1 MWKLLCLLIIISN
14 SASQNLT
21 CDENNV
27 VDITTGNRFPNGD
40 IYYDGHTYT
49 PSEYITDNGTISS
62 CLCLKEICILKCCPH
77 GMGYNSKIKRCEE
90 VAEPFNIRVVDEY
103 LRVQSH
109 NISDYFH
116 IDFQKPQCLDNENR
130 IRLKQ
135 LYKKRIEVRSDGQL
149 YIEDQSSIPPRI
161 LRGPDKYCVDT
172 FIHEDYDGNR
182 ATSFDALVCFM
193 KEKEEEHYVFSST
206 CMIISCVFIL
216 ATVAVYGW
224 LPELRNLHGRVLMA
238 YLLCLFVGFVGMA
251 TMQILLKIDNIAVKT
266 CVGLSITIYFSLL
279 AAFFWLN
286 VMCFDI
292 WWTFSGKRGM
302 IVENLS
308 MQAKFT
314 AYSVYA
320 FGFPTAL
327 TILMVAL
334 EFSGLP
340 PHPLLPLLRHQ
351 GCFLTGKSRLLYLYG
366 PIVILWF
373 ANMAFFVL
381 TAVKIASIK
390 KEVSV
395 LKRKESA
402 RHDKQNKERQRLL
415 LYVKLFIV
423 MGINWLLEVISALY
437 PKADYIWR
445 FVDSYNVLIGLIIF
459 IIFVCKRKIFGLMK
473 KRIKEG
479 ILRRKQ
485 EMGSMTVYHRNEIV
499 HNLRSYKQRDSLVTI
514 RTNCPESGSIRTTNL

>member
-27 VDITTGNRFPNGD
+27 VNITTGNRFPNGD

-62 CLCLKEICILKCCPH
+62 CICLKEICILKCCPH

-90 VAEPFNIRVVDEY
+90 VAQPFNIRVVDEY

-135 LYKKRIEVRSDGQL
+135 L
-149 YIEDQSSIPPRI
+149 
-161 LRGPDKYCVDT
+161 
-172 FIHEDYDGNR
+172 
-182 ATSFDALVCFM
+182 
-193 KEKEEEHYVFSST
+193 
-206 CMIISCVFIL
+206 
-216 ATVAVYGW
+216 
-224 LPELRNLHGRVLMA
+224 
-238 YLLCLFVGFVGMA
+238 
-251 TMQILLKIDNIAVKT
+251 
-266 CVGLSITIYFSLL
+266 
-279 AAFFWLN
+279 
-286 VMCFDI
+286 
-292 WWTFSGKRGM
+292 GKRGM

-314 AYSVYA
+314 AYSIYA

-373 ANMAFFVL
+373 ANMVFFVL

-402 RHDKQNKERQRLL
+402 RHDNKQNKERQRLL

-485 EMGSMTVYHRNEIV
+485 EMGSVTAYHRNEIV

-514 RTNCPESGSIRTTNL
+514 RTNCPEGDSIRTTNL